1 MKTYIAIDNGA
12 TGTYCIMSQE
22 GIKHGPLPTKKAINY
37 QKKKQEITRIDHEKF
52 NTFLGEISSGSEA
65 CLVVIERPFV
75 NPHGFKA
82 TTSGLRA
89 FESVLIGVER
99 NGLGHVFVD
108 SREWQKSLLPSGIK
122 GRAELKKASVDVAA
136 RLFPQIKTKDADSI
150 LMAEWARRSN
160 L

>member
-12 TGTYCIMSQE
+12 TGTFCIMSRE
-22 GIKHGPLPTKKAINY
+22 GIKHGPLPTKKSLNY
-37 QKKKQEITRIDHEKF
+37 QKAKQEITRIDH
-52 NTFLGEISSGSEA
+52 GELFELLREVHADDAA
-65 CLVVIERPFV
+65 CLVLIERPFV
-75 NPHGFKA
+75 NPIGFKA

-89 FESVLIGVER
+89 LESVLIGVER

-108 SREWQKSLLPSGIK
+108 SREWQRALLPSGIK
-122 GRAELKKASVDVAA
+122 GRAEIKKAAVDVAA